1 MLLTGS
7 GVLLSCREERI
18 PWGKLRAG
26 LQSRRRLEAAR
37 PRVFG
42 AGGEQRLLLAPGAR
56 LRAGRARKGSGD
68 ETHSWGAAQGHT
80 RSSGKAGSWAAPL
93 PKLGTALG
101 VGAHE
106 APKLSDQGNKK
117 ALSGWVGSLGG
128 CCPLCPVEQRLAGP
142 CHSPGHPDVQ
152 HPPANL
158 QKWEFN
164 KNLLART
171 V

>member
-7 GVLLSCREERI
+7 SVLLSCREEHI
-18 PWGKLRAG
+18 PRGKLRAG

-68 ETHSWGAAQGHT
+68 ETHGWGAAQGHT

-101 VGAHE
+101 VRCSRSPQTFRPRKQKSSQWLGRVPWGLLPSLPCGAAAGGAVSQPR
-106 APKLSDQGNKK
+106 APRRAAPSCQ
-117 ALSGWVGSLGG
+117 
-128 CCPLCPVEQRLAGP
+128 
-142 CHSPGHPDVQ
+142 
-152 HPPANL
+152 PP
-158 QKWEFN
+158 K
-164 KNLLART
+164 T
-171 V
+171 GI